1 VRLFHHAADEEPP
14 AVVRAVEGEPEP
26 LLPGREIR
34 GRCEQ
39 RRRAQRGLT
48 RIVQLKADVVDGRAV
63 GLEVGVVQPS
73 IHNPASPR
81 SAGTSQIL
89 HTMVVLAMYDAAVA
103 IEGGYEP
110 FAATI
115 QAPLGADVRAAV
127 ATAAYL
133 TARARVV
140 AAEIAPLDQR

>member
-1 VRLFHHAADEEPP
+1 MRTRSIPVLVCLIAVMTVPLIARARSAGNVVTDWAAM
-14 AVVRAVEGEPEP
+14 
-26 LLPGREIR
+26 
-34 GRCEQ
+34 
-39 RRRAQRGLT
+39 
-48 RIVQLKADVVDGRAV
+48 
-63 GLEVGVVQPS
+63 VQPS